1 MTRLIIGKT
10 RIAMSIMNLLFTLA
24 LSQTGRMKGRNLEN
38 DQTFPN
44 VTMKR
49 NSTAPLRAEVSVYV
63 YCGDS

>member
-49 NSTAPLRAEVSVYV
+49 NSTAP
-63 YCGDS
+63 